1 MTSTGKRTS
10 LNRAAKKAKK
20 KETDA
25 VTADSTVS
33 EKPAETS
40 ENGAAAEEQASV
52 KKAKS
57 VNNQKRSKRYVKG
70 NKK

>member
-1 MTSTGKRTS
+1 M
-10 LNRAAKKAKK
+10 
-20 KETDA
+20 
-25 VTADSTVS
+25 TADSTVS

-40 ENGAAAEEQASV
+40 DNGAAAEEQASV
-52 KKAKS
+52 KKTKS